1 MRTHAQ
7 TKVCI
12 ACGSKTRQPTDETKP
27 GKGPKKGK
35 EKKKKE
41 KRADQTKKAKVG
53 KKKWARLS
61 RASSSSSDQEG
72 DDFIDDEENSH
83 GWGSSSSADD
93 DEEEGDEDL
102 DNFVRR
108 EAEKPKLA
116 TLKKPRSNEN
126 CFRTAVTCPKCRA
139 EWGQHLKAEGQV
151 HAFSNVCI

>member
-41 KRADQTKKAKVG
+41 KRADQAKKAKVG

-61 RASSSSSDQEG
+61 RASSSSSDQEA
-72 DDFIDDEENSH
+72 DDFIDDEDDAH

-102 DNFVRR
+102 DDLVRR

-116 TLKKPRSNEN
+116 KLKKPRSNEN

-151 HAFSNVCI
+151 HAFSKVVS